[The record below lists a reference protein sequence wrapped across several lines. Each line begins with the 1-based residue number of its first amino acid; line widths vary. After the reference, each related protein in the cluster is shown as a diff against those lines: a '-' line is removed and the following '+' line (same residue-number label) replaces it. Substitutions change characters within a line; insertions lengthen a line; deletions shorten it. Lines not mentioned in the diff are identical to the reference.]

1 MAFCILSAFQ
11 TLQEFDEA
19 FEASGSN
26 QLVDVQNRKTS
37 NQRILQHSFVD
48 QMERI
53 K

>member
-19 FEASGSN
+19 FDASRSN
-26 QLVDVQNRKTS
+26 QSVDVQKSKTS
-37 NQRILQHSFVD
+37 NQRIVQHSFVD
-48 QMERI
+48 QMESI